1 MMSFL
6 KRKIPKKQIWNQKMN
21 FLDDDYVD
29 DDDLYDYERLD
40 HTSGEDGEISVS
52 VNADASED
60 LGEDGSLKAE
70 EDINTENAA
79 ELFRSL

>member
-1 MMSFL
+1 MPAICCL
-6 KRKIPKKQIWNQKMN
+6 T

-79 ELFRSL
+79 EAVSKSVKETATIEEDTV

>member
-1 MMSFL
+1 ME
-6 KRKIPKKQIWNQKMN
+6 PEDE

-60 LGEDGSLKAE
+60 LGKMAL
-70 EDINTENAA
+70 
-79 ELFRSL
+79 